1 MLGFVIESQD
11 KGYTCPKYCETNHIH
26 RVNKIYWNKVQSDVN
41 SSMAKADEIEYN
53 KEAHKQAI
61 DDILNENGAYMADLS
76 KLAQGT
82 EERKVEYDRRDWAYD
97 DTISIVDKKKTSTI
111 PQDKLVMTKQEGF
124 VTPFA
129 ELWSRIYQTDAK
141 FEDMQ
146 KFDYSNI
153 ATGNI
158 NWEGI
163 AAIDSASRIAAEV
176 FEGDEG
182 VSKYKLEDFLKQ
194 VGRHESDLGNAM
206 KQYEGGPARGYFQ
219 IEPVTAKDLIKNS
232 SPYFGKKAMSYLN
245 QLGVNNLNDLLH
257 DDQLLESVLMNP
269 VGSAIFAGAKT
280 LAGSKEKGMID
291 QLK

>member
-1 MLGFVIESQD
+1 MTKNEV
-11 KGYTCPKYCETNHIH
+11 
-26 RVNKIYWNKVQSDVN
+26 
-41 SSMAKADEIEYN
+41 IEYN
-53 KEAHKQAI
+53 VDAHKQAI
-61 DDILNENGAYMADLS
+61 EDILKEKGGYMADLS
-76 KLAQGT
+76 KLPVGSD
-82 EERKVEYDRRDWAYD
+82 ERKVEYDRREWAYD
-97 DTISIVDKKKTSTI
+97 DTISIVDKKKTATI
-111 PQDKLVMTKQEGF
+111 PQDKLVTTKQEGF

-129 ELWSRIYQTDAK
+129 ELWSNIYQTDAK

-153 ATGNI
+153 ATGNA

-163 AAIDSASRIAAEV
+163 ATIDSASKIAAEV

-182 VSKYKLEDFLKQ
+182 VSKRKLEDFLKQ
-194 VGRHESDLGNAM
+194 VGRHESDLGNAI

-245 QLGVNNLNDLLH
+245 KLGVNNLNDLLH
-257 DDQLLESVLMNP
+257 DDQLLDSVLMNP

-280 LAGSKEKGMID
+280 LAGSKAKGMID
-291 QLK
+291 ELR